1 MQDNFNLKGFLRNN
15 KLLNEG
21 IGGYFDL
28 IPLREST
35 TDWNEDN
42 VGTLAD
48 KALDR
53 MGKSEL
59 KGKVGDWISS
69 KLGGS
74 QDDEKF
80 VAYLNDNNGEGEDVL
95 GDAIISYFESDQDE
109 EMNELNDLGNMEEA
123 DEDDGFIQAQ
133 RDAVG
138 KKGSQ
143 IFDKGWEYDDDET
156 MDTQRYSANYDRL
169 LSLGGDQIEKAII
182 FLLDDGFDTED
193 ILDFVKTVLEDN
205 ANTGD

>member
-53 MGKSEL
+53 MGKSDL
-59 KGKVGDWISS
+59 KSKVGDWISS

-109 EMNELNDLGNMEEA
+109 EMNELNDLGNMEEKEG
-123 DEDDGFIQAQ
+123 D
-133 RDAVG
+133 
-138 KKGSQ
+138 SMM
-143 IFDKGWEYDDDET
+143 FDKGWQYDDDEE
-156 MDTQRYSANYDRL
+156 DSFALAQRDSANYDRL
-169 LSLGGDQIEKAII
+169 LDLGGDQIEKGII
-182 FLLDDGFDTED
+182 SLVQDGFDVED

>member
-28 IPLREST
+28 KPINEGAQW
-35 TDWNEDN
+35 DEDN

-80 VAYLNDNNGEGEDVL
+80 VAYLNDNNGEGEDAL

-109 EMNELNDLGNMEEA
+109 EMNELNDLGNMEEKEG
-123 DEDDGFIQAQ
+123 D
-133 RDAVG
+133 
-138 KKGSQ
+138 SM
-143 IFDKGWEYDDDET
+143 IFDKGWQYDDDDEE
-156 MDTQRYSANYDRL
+156 DSFALAQRDSANYDRL
-169 LSLGGDQIEKAII
+169 LDLGGDQIEKGII
-182 FLLDDGFDTED
+182 SLVQDGFDVED